1 MDYNQNGLEI
11 SHLLSGRKYRFHLQ
25 DDQHQQLLPNRK
37 GFLEKAE
44 TNIENLIPDDIKQQ
58 SEEDVAGMKRLFWW
72 LWRCLPEATSQVLG
86 DSKISLLPA
95 ETRLPDSSI
104 WSHASLTSA
113 LAGALAGYDLTT
125 EQIEQKWSSDRT
137 LSHPYLAIFSFSP
150 IQELIKAS
158 RKRRD
163 FFARS
168 WLLHYLSATVS
179 SLKGNLA

>member
-11 SHLLSGRKYRFHLQ
+11 SPLLSWRKYRFHLQ